1 MIRKRSAPVLATLL
15 ALTACGGAVAE
26 SGSASRGETTVM
38 RASIVIETTNG
49 YRVDGESVWEGRYLC
64 PQGVTGLTL
73 ELSGGGGAEVAAV
86 FHFYAVPENPG
97 VPTGSYTL
105 RGVVRGD
112 GTIDLSPERWI
123 EEPYGYVMVGMT
135 GILDRASGIMR
146 GRIAAAECA
155 GFDLHR
161 VR

>member
-1 MIRKRSAPVLATLL
+1 MFRTHDLSIAFGLALI
-15 ALTACGGAVAE
+15 ALTACGGRAAE
-26 SGSASRGETTVM
+26 THTEPTVM
-38 RASIVIETTNG
+38 SASIVIETTNG
-49 YRVDGESVWEGRYLC
+49 YRVEGQSVWEGRYLC

-73 ELSGGGGAEVAAV
+73 ELTGAGGAEVAAV
-86 FHFYAVPENPG
+86 FHFYAVPENPD

-112 GTIDLSPERWI
+112 GTIDLSPERWL
-123 EEPYGYVMVGMT
+123 EQPYGYVMVGMT
-135 GILDRASGIMR
+135 GFLESASGIMR
-146 GRIAAAECA
+146 GRIAAAECD